1 MKQLSILFLII
12 LFSNSALSQDEPSDL
27 TDQLR
32 KSIEQL
38 DIDIDEVKKKLEE
51 QINSEEIDK
60 LKKIVEDQVKN
71 LKEEDIVKQYD
82 GVKEQI
88 ESGEIEDRLKEFFPE
103 LSDPAMMDKMDE
115 AMKQL
120 KNFDVER
127 IMRDGEIV
135 LGRDT
140 LDISTYI
147 DPDNEILRRFKND
160 FQSLDENFRT
170 VYPNIDV
177 MLRSLEDGF
186 KDARGLELEKILDK
200 IQKSYSQPKNKS
212 ISI

>member
-1 MKQLSILFLII
+1 MKHLLII
-12 LFSNSALSQDEPSDL
+12 GTVFLFSTTAFSQSDPESL

-32 KSIEQL
+32 KSLEQL
-38 DIDIDEVKKKLEE
+38 DIDIDEVKKKVEE
-51 QINSEEIDK
+51 QINSEDIDK
-60 LKKIVEDQVKN
+60 LKKTVEDQVKN

-88 ESGEIEDRLKEFFPE
+88 ESGEIAERLKEFFPE
-103 LSDPAMMDKMDE
+103 LADPAMMDKMDE

-120 KNFDVER
+120 KNFDIES
-127 IMRDGEIV
+127 IMKDGEIV
-135 LGRDT
+135 LGKDT

-147 DPDNEILRRFKND
+147 DPDNEILKRFQKD

-177 MLRSLEDGF
+177 MLKSLEDGF
-186 KDARGLELEKILDK
+186 KDARGLELEKILEK
-200 IQKSYSQPKNKS
+200 IQKSYSQPKNKT